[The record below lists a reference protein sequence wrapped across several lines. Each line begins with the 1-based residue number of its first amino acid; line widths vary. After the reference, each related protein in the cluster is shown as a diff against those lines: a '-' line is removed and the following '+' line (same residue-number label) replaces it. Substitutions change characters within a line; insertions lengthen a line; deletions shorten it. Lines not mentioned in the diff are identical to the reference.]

1 MKTKITSKIPLAEQY
16 NLPYPEIHQISDS
29 EDGDIRLIG
38 YRADYPTW
46 EFSRWELMCD
56 TIYINPIT
64 NKVRF
69 IEPTKSK
76 NKDWVITNDYK
87 VILTDNG
94 VPVINPDYQTTED
107 VQVVVGYNEETGEPI
122 YETQTVEKEITI
134 ENCPFIL
141 VNAFD
146 FYYGIRHSKTANMS
160 MPELFEVSVIADDKW
175 GYFDKKENHYHI
187 IDIVKIIWEQKQSK
201 GK

>member
-1 MKTKITSKIPLAEQY
+1 MKTTITSKIPLAEQY
-16 NLPYPEIHQISDS
+16 NLPYPEIHQIIDS

-56 TIYINPIT
+56 TICINPST

-87 VILTDNG
+87 VILSDNG
-94 VPVINPDYQTTED
+94 VPVINPDYQTTEEI
-107 VQVVVGYNEETGEPI
+107 QVVIGYDEETGEPI
-122 YETQTVEKEITI
+122 YETQTIEKEISI
-134 ENCPFIL
+134 ENCPFVL

-146 FYYGIRHSKTANMS
+146 FYYGIRHSRTANMS
-160 MPELFEVSVIADDKW
+160 MPELFEASVIADDMW
-175 GYFDKKENHYHI
+175 GYFDKKENHYDV
-187 IDIVKIIWEQKQSK
+187 IDVVKIIYNQMS
-201 GK
+201 GKK

>member
-1 MKTKITSKIPLAEQY
+1 MKTKITSKLPLAEQY

-56 TIYINPIT
+56 TIYINPAT

-87 VILTDNG
+87 VILSENG

-122 YETQTVEKEITI
+122 YETQTVEKEITV
-134 ENCPFIL
+134 ENCPFVL

-146 FYYGIRHSKTANMS
+146 FYYGMRHSRTAGMS
-160 MPELFEVSVIADDKW
+160 MSELFEAYVIADDKW
-175 GYFDKKENHYHI
+175 GYFDKKESHYHI
-187 IDIVKIIWEQKQSK
+187 IDIVKITWAQMQNA

>member
-1 MKTKITSKIPLAEQY
+1 MKTKLTSKIPLAEQY
-16 NLPYPEIHQISDS
+16 NLPYPEIHQISDH

-46 EFSRWELMCD
+46 EFKRWDLMCD
-56 TIYINPIT
+56 TIYINPAT

-69 IEPTKSK
+69 VEKTTSK

-94 VPVINPDYQTTED
+94 VPVLNPDYQTTED
-107 VQVVVGYNEETGEPI
+107 VQVIIGYDEETGEPI
-122 YETQTVEKEITI
+122 YETQTIEKEITI
-134 ENCPFIL
+134 ENCPFVL

-146 FYYGIRHSKTANMS
+146 FYYGIRHSRTANMS
-160 MPELFEVSVIADDKW
+160 MPELFEASVNADDMW
-175 GYFDKKENHYHI
+175 GYFDKKETHYDV
-187 IDIVKIIWEQKQSK
+187 IDVVKIIWAQMQNAE
-201 GK
+201 

>member
-1 MKTKITSKIPLAEQY
+1 MKTKITSKTPLAEQY

-56 TIYINPIT
+56 TIYINPAT

-87 VILTDNG
+87 VILTENG

-122 YETQTVEKEITI
+122 FETQTIEKEITV
-134 ENCPFIL
+134 ENCPFVL

-146 FYYGIRHSKTANMS
+146 FYYGMRHSRTAGMS
-160 MPELFEVSVIADDKW
+160 MSELFEAYVIADDKW
-175 GYFDKKENHYHI
+175 GYFDKKESHYHI
-187 IDIVKIIWEQKQSK
+187 IDVVKITWAQMQNA